1 VVVTYNSE
9 ELLPDCIASLL
20 AVSTDDID
28 LEIIISDNA
37 SADDSIAVAKAMHP
51 DVTVVASETNA
62 GYAAGINA
70 GVRAGAPSDA
80 ILVLND
86 DIRVSSD
93 TVEKLLDAI
102 GRPGV
107 GIAVPKLIDGSGEL
121 LKSLRREPSLSRV
134 FGEAILGGDRAG
146 RISALGEVVQDESA
160 YEEQSVVTW
169 ASGCAWLISRE
180 CWDAVGEWDESYFLY
195 GEDSDY
201 ALRTR
206 DAGYVMQFIP
216 DASVV
221 HLVGPSHV
229 DPRLWTMSVW
239 NRYRQFDR
247 RHGRVQ
253 STFFRL
259 GLLFNE
265 GIRAVAGRSAHRAAA
280 EAILDPRKL
289 PEEVQ

>member
-1 VVVTYNSE
+1 MVVTYNSE
-9 ELLPDCIASLL
+9 ELLPDCIASLS
-20 AVSTDDID
+20 AASTDTID

-37 SADDSIAVAKAMHP
+37 SADDSIAVAKRVHP
-51 DVTVVASETNA
+51 DVTIVASETNA

-70 GVRAGAPSDA
+70 GVRAARASDA

-93 TVEKLLDAI
+93 TVQKLLDAI
-102 GRPGV
+102 SQPGV
-107 GIAVPKLIDGSGEL
+107 GIAVPRLIDGSGEL
-121 LKSLRREPSLSRV
+121 LKSLRREPSVGRV

-146 RISALGEVVQDESA
+146 RIPALGEVVQDEAA

-169 ASGCAWLISRE
+169 ASGCAWLISQA

-206 DAGYVMQFIP
+206 DAGYEMQFIP
-216 DASVV
+216 DASAV

-229 DPRLWTMSVW
+229 NPRLWTMSVW

-253 STFFRL
+253 STMFKM
-259 GLLFNE
+259 GLLLNE
-265 GIRAVAGRSAHRAAA
+265 GLRAVAGRPTHRAAA

-289 PEEVQ
+289 PEEVR